1 MQLAPRLRRT
11 AAALMTIVVAGSLAV
26 VGATPAS
33 ADDIRNREYWLE
45 QSGIVKAWD
54 VSQGEGVKIAII
66 DSGIDADH
74 KDLKGA
80 VVGGIDMSG
89 SGDDDGTK
97 GIGAEPEHGTLVATM
112 LAGRGHAAST
122 PTPTATSKATP
133 KSTAKPQPVVGAGP
147 DGVIGVAPKA
157 ELLSIS
163 VWLGSENPSGKN
175 IDDQIPSAV
184 TWAVDQG
191 AKVINMSLGSTST
204 AWPQSWDD
212 AFAYAEAN
220 DVVIVA
226 AAGNRKTGSE
236 QVGAPATIP
245 GILAVGGLG
254 KDGTA
259 SVDSSSQGI
268 SIGVSAPA
276 EDLAGGLPNG
286 GYASWSGSS
295 GAAPIV
301 SGVAALIRAKY
312 PDMSAAQV
320 INRII
325 STAKPKGGGVPNA
338 IYGYGVLDAE
348 AALTKDVPE
357 VTENPLGSISE
368 WIRVHRRGAVVPPT
382 KNGAPATIVPQPKPT
397 LTDVSPP
404 VALKAAQLDSA
415 LPRGLVLGAGGLL
428 VLILALGSGHLLVT
442 RRRVRAADALGA
454 VRPGTGAG
462 TATGTGAGTATGTGA
477 GTGAGTGT
485 GAAGP
490 DAGKNTESGVPQSG
504 PVAAAESGSA
514 GEPGSKTEPNTEP
527 KPGPADPSPNMRQG
541 HKHKH

>member
-133 KSTAKPQPVVGAGP
+133 KSTAKPKPIVGAGP

-301 SGVAALIRAKY
+301 SGVAALIRSKY

-442 RRRVRAADALGA
+442 LRRVRAADALGA
-454 VRPGTGAG
+454 VGPEIGAG
-462 TATGTGAGTATGTGA
+462 TGTGTGTGTGA
-477 GTGAGTGT
+477 GTGVAE
-485 GAAGP
+485 P
-490 DAGKNTESGVPQSG
+490 DAAKNTESGVPQSG